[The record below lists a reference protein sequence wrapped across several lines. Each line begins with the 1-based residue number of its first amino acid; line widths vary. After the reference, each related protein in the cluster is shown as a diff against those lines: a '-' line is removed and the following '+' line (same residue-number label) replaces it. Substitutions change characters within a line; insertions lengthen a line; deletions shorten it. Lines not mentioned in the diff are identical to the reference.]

1 MEPWHE
7 YGVSFWD
14 QLDILDME
22 TLTLVH
28 DMKPLVA
35 WGRIE
40 TNGVLLFDSQ
50 NQFESGYS
58 DENSLSAHS
67 PFQ

>member
-22 TLTLVH
+22 TLKLVH
-28 DMKPLVA
+28 DMKPLAA

-40 TNGVLLFDSQ
+40 TNGVLLLDFQ

-58 DENSLSAHS
+58 DENSLSAYN
-67 PFQ
+67 PYQ